1 MVEVFQTSITFTD
14 NLDAIKN
21 ELIKDY
27 LSDAVQLNRVKGKYN
42 FWLTSKY
49 KPFTDILYNEFVK
62 EARKCYD
69 FVISD
74 DNVQNVWAYIS
85 NNKYYNLCIH
95 NHKRT
100 ADINSVWY
108 LHVPETTG
116 GELTF
121 YDVDKN
127 KIGEIKPRTNDLLMF
142 DGDLNHAAL
151 PPDSDEFRIG
161 LNMEIK
167 TK

>member
-1 MVEVFQTSITFTD
+1 MVNIYQTSIKFED
-14 NLDAIKN
+14 NLDVIKH

-27 LSDAVQLNRVKGKYN
+27 MSDAVQLNRVKGKYN
-42 FWLTSKY
+42 FWLSNKY

-69 FVISD
+69 FVLSD
-74 DNVQNVWAYIS
+74 DNEQNVWAYIS
-85 NNKYYNLCIH
+85 NNQYYNLCIH
-95 NHKRT
+95 NHKHT
-100 ADINSVWY
+100 ADINAVWY
-108 LHVPETTG
+108 LHVPDTTG

-127 KIGEIKPRTNDLLMF
+127 KIGEIKPKTNDLLMF
-142 DGDLNHAAL
+142 DGDLNHVAL
-151 PPDSDEFRIG
+151 PPDSEDFRIG
-161 LNMEIK
+161 LNMEIR